1 MMNLIKARHSGFTLI
16 ELMIVV
22 VIIGIL
28 ASIAYPSYLDYVERA
43 RRSDAQGALLGLAN
57 AMERHHT
64 VNNSYLGAGAP
75 NTGAPS
81 IFPDEVP
88 RDGTTKYYDL
98 TITVATATTYTVRAT
113 PRAGSAQAGDGKME
127 LTSTGIKRWDRDNDG
142 IGAGDDTW
150 KS

>member
-1 MMNLIKARHSGFTLI
+1 MTNLGKNGFTLI

-22 VIIGIL
+22 AVVGIL
-28 ASIAYPSYLDYVERA
+28 AAIAFPSYVEYVDRA

-64 VNNSYLGAGAP
+64 ANNSYLGAGNP

-88 RDGTTKYYDL
+88 NDGNDKYYDL
-98 TITVATATTYTVRAT
+98 TITAANATSYTVRAT
-113 PRAGSAQAGDGKME
+113 PKNAQAGDGILE

-142 IGAGDDTW
+142 LGAGDNTW
-150 KS
+150 ER

>member
-1 MMNLIKARHSGFTLI
+1 MLNLIKARNSGFTLI

-22 VIIGIL
+22 AIIGIL

-64 VNNSYLGAGAP
+64 ANNTYLGAGAP

-88 RDGTTKYYDL
+88 RDGTVKYYDL
-98 TITVATATTYTVRAT
+98 TITAATATTYTLRAT
-113 PRAGSAQAGDGKME
+113 PKNAQAGDGVME
-127 LTSTGIKRWDRDNDG
+127 LTSTGIKRWDSDNDG
-142 IGAGDDTW
+142 VGTGDDTW
-150 KS
+150 ES

>member
-1 MMNLIKARHSGFTLI
+1 MLNGTNRRNSGFTLI

-22 VIIGIL
+22 AIIGIL
-28 ASIAYPSYLDYVERA
+28 AAIAYPSYVEYVERS

-64 VNNSYLGAGAP
+64 ANNTYLGAGAP

-88 RDGTTKYYDL
+88 RDGNDKYYDL
-98 TITVATATTYTVRAT
+98 TITAATATTYTVRAT
-113 PRAGSAQAGDGKME
+113 PKNAQAGDGVLE

-142 IGAGDDTW
+142 LGGGDDTW
-150 KS
+150 ER